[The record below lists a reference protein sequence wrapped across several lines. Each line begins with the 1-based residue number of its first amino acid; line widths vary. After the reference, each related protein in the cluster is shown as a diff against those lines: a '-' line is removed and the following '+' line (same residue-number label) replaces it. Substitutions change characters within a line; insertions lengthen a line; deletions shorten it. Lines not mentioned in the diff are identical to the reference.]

1 MKWFRLLCVAG
12 IALLGAS
19 WAKADTIPGHF
30 FIDLNNFFS
39 LTNDVGGWG
48 AGNGFTD
55 VVNTVTSTRG
65 FTQGSF
71 CPQNEQGNCDEDP
84 YIFVGAGGHSSPF
97 GTSFS
102 ADANGGGI
110 LDYFNGG
117 TSPITDILI
126 TTDLNPNGIY
136 HCSSDIFAFCGF
148 KDPPGQTL
156 EILFFNG
163 TIPVATPEPVS
174 TVFLLIACAAL
185 LGARRFRSQKVS
197 A

>member
-1 MKWFRLLCVAG
+1 MKWFRLLCVASVG
-12 IALLGAS
+12 LLGAS
-19 WAKADTIPGHF
+19 WASADTIPGHF
-30 FIDLNNFFS
+30 FIDLNNNFS
-39 LTNDVGGWG
+39 LTDDVGGWG

-55 VVNTVTSTRG
+55 SVNTGTSTRG
-65 FTQGSF
+65 FTQSDF
-71 CPQNEQGNCDEDP
+71 CPQNDQGNCDHDP
-84 YIFVGAGGHSSPF
+84 YILLNAGGHSDPF

-117 TSPITDILI
+117 TSPITDLLI
-126 TTDLNPNGIY
+126 ITDLNPNGQY

-156 EILFFNG
+156 EILFSKG
-163 TIPVATPEPVS
+163 TIPVATPEPGYS
-174 TVFLLIACAAL
+174 LLLLIAGGALIAARQIR
-185 LGARRFRSQKVS
+185 ARKVS